1 MNHSKII
8 VTMFAVMVLLGW
20 PINAR
25 AGLMDLY
32 NKANQAIGTVENA
45 KNTVNRAGNIIPKST
60 KAPAQKVSAPES
72 TGTLTSKARTSIEKA
87 KRAWVA
93 AFKAED
99 WEALV
104 DQYAEDAV
112 ILPPEEAAQ
121 SGREAIRTYFDDDT
135 HTSNQ
140 VFETSDISGDSNIA
154 YVHGSYSFDLAAE
167 GQEPVAVAGKY
178 IEIWQKQADGS
189 WLITHDIWNSNP
201 VETK

>member
-1 MNHSKII
+1 MNHSKMV
-8 VTMFAVMVLLGW
+8 VTMVALTVLLGW

-32 NKANQAIGTVENA
+32 NKANQAVNTVDNA
-45 KNTVNRAGNIIPKST
+45 KNTVKRAGNMIPKS
-60 KAPAQKVSAPES
+60 APKVSAPES

-121 SGREAIRTYFDDDT
+121 SGREAIRAYFEDDT

-167 GQEPVAVAGKY
+167 GQAPVTVSGKY
-178 IEIWQKQADGS
+178 IEIWQKQADGN

-201 VETK
+201 VETQ